1 LRPKLVE
8 PGRCRQ
14 GAAAS
19 PRGRFASAVKVLAAA
34 RTRKGPGFRR
44 GLSADLTVPD
54 AAVSRRRGDVL

>member
-1 LRPKLVE
+1 MSPRRNGV
-8 PGRCRQ
+8 
-14 GAAAS
+14 AAF
-19 PRGRFASAVKVLAAA
+19 RGRFASAVKVLAAA